1 MELKA
6 NCIDYRKHQGAD
18 TVNEFVQALKY
29 LSYDPETL
37 IDVLAYNPQT
47 TAGYMGLIEIQVK
60 SVPVV
65 VVLDNRMDFLSDGKT
80 LNGYEKIRKWQIE

>member
-6 NCIDYRKHQGAD
+6 NCIDYRKYQGTD
-18 TVNEFVQALKY
+18 TVNEFVQAIKY
-29 LSYDPETL
+29 LSYDPETA

-47 TAGYMGLIEIQVK
+47 PAGYLGLIEVQVK
-60 SVPVV
+60 GAPVV

-80 LNGYEKIRKWQIE
+80 MNGYEKIRKQ